1 MSDLND
7 VRAKLDTFDADNDP
21 EAFWDLLT
29 DQATEQLDADVAF
42 VVLLDEEDEFT
53 VYPADDLED
62 LEQSFAFMAAIEALG
77 SDAPALH
84 NDPDDAPEPVFAV
97 AVPMHVDGEV
107 AGVLAVERY
116 EGGGFTK
123 THAESLTELTAVFGP
138 YLRKFFE

>member
-84 NDPDDAPEPVFAV
+84 NDPDDAHRCSLSPFQCMSMVKSLAFWPSSDTKA
-97 AVPMHVDGEV
+97 AASQRPM
-107 AGVLAVERY
+107 R
-116 EGGGFTK
+116 
-123 THAESLTELTAVFGP
+123 SLSPSSPRCSAPTCAN
-138 YLRKFFE
+138 